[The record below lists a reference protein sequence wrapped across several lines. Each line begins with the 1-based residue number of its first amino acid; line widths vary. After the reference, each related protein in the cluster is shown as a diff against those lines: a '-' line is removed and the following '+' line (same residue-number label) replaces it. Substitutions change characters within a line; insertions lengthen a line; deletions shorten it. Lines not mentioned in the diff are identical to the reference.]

1 MARRGASRGT
11 KPRVPAL
18 LWLIAGVLLG
28 LGTAWY
34 LAAKGHF
41 PKSAGDVPVAT
52 IPDGKGVDEAPLAE
66 ETGKEDDKEDKRKY
80 DFFTVLPEMEVV
92 VPEQELSKQRDPE
105 DAASADIAQDSYLLQ
120 VGSFKASSDAE
131 EMKARLAL
139 SGIMAQV
146 QQVSVNDQT
155 WHRVRVGPVIGAR
168 EADDLRRRL
177 QDLNVDSL
185 VMKNP

>member
-41 PKSAGDVPVAT
+41 PRPAGDKPVAT
-52 IPDGKGVDEAPLAE
+52 IPDGKAVDEAPLAE
-66 ETGKEDDKEDKRKY
+66 ETDKPGDKEDRPKY

-92 VPEQELSKQRDPE
+92 VPEQELSKQREPE
-105 DAASADIAQDSYLLQ
+105 DSTSADIPQDAYLLQ
-120 VGSFKASSDAE
+120 VGSFTAASDAE

-139 SGIMAQV
+139 NGIMAQV
-146 QQVSVNDQT
+146 QQVKVNDQT
-155 WHRVRVGPVIGAR
+155 WHRVRVGPVTGAR

>member
-41 PKSAGDVPVAT
+41 PKSEGDVPVAV
-52 IPDGKGVDEAPLAE
+52 IPDSKQADEPPLADE
-66 ETGKEDDKEDKRKY
+66 SDDDARENKSKY

-92 VPEQELSKQRDPE
+92 VPEQELSKQREPE
-105 DAASADIAQDSYLLQ
+105 DATSADIAQDSYILQ
-120 VGSFKASSDAE
+120 VGSFRAASDAE

-139 SGIMAQV
+139 NGVTAQV
-146 QQVSVNDQT
+146 QQVTVNDQT
-155 WHRVRVGPVIGAR
+155 WHRVRVGPVAGAR
-168 EADDLRRRL
+168 EADDLRRKL
-177 QDLNVDSL
+177 QDLDVDSL